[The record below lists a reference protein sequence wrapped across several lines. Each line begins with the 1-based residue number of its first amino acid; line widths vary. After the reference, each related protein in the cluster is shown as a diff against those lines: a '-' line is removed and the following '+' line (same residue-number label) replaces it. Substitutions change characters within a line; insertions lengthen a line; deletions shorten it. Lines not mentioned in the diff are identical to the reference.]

1 MQRWHLTAGL
11 AGLAV
16 VGAFLAPRLAGRIA
30 PQPPEPPPVEP
41 RVDPPVP
48 IEPPVAV
55 VEPAPEAEGHL
66 VVQARL
72 DRNAVLRGQS
82 QERFL
87 AITISAPND
96 IGEQFRR
103 PVDIGVVMD
112 ASGSM
117 AARGKIDYAKRA
129 AKLLASSMET
139 SDVYSLVTFS
149 DDATVIVPATAVRD
163 STPIQRAVDGILEG
177 GGTNLYAGLDKGA
190 GEVRRSLDA
199 QSVGRIVL
207 LSDGNANVG
216 ITDPGALGRY
226 VSSLASQGVTVS
238 TVGLGLDYNE
248 DLLAR
253 LADLGGGTYDFV
265 DDPRE
270 LTTVFS
276 DELERSASVVAR
288 ATQVTIELPEGVQG
302 MEVIGWDATP
312 TANGWTVWMGD
323 VYAGD
328 ARKIIARVQVTGS
341 QQDQMPVA
349 SISARYNDI
358 VDGRVASSSTSATAT
373 TTNQV
378 AQVEASLD
386 EKTAVE
392 AVRAWGNEYL
402 VQSTRA
408 YTDGDVEEAKQLAG
422 RSRDILD
429 GAATQYDNDTLR
441 GDAANTRETITVY
454 EAYAPTSAEGRR
466 AVKATKEFY
475 NEQSR
480 EIIE

>member
-16 VGAFLAPRLAGRIA
+16 VGALLAPRLTGWVA
-30 PQPPEPPPVEP
+30 PQPPEPQPVEP
-41 RVDPPVP
+41 QVEPPVP
-48 IEPPVAV
+48 VA
-55 VEPAPEAEGHL
+55 EIPTEAEGHL
-66 VVQARL
+66 AVQARL
-72 DRNAVLRGQS
+72 DRDAVLRGQT

-87 AITISAPND
+87 AITISAPDD
-96 IGEQFRR
+96 IGESFRR

-129 AKLLASSMET
+129 AKLLATSMET
-139 SDVYSLVTFS
+139 KDVYSLVTFS
-149 DDATVIVPATAVRD
+149 DDATVIVPATAVND
-163 STPIQRAVDGILEG
+163 AYPIHHAVDGIREG

-190 GEVRRSLDA
+190 SEVRRSLDDR
-199 QSVGRIVL
+199 SVGRIVL

-216 ITDPGALGRY
+216 VTDPSALGRY
-226 VSSLASQGVTVS
+226 VSTLASQGVTVS

-270 LTTVFS
+270 LAGVFS

-288 ATQVTIELPEGVQG
+288 GTQITIELPEGVRG

-312 TANGWTVWMGD
+312 TVNGWTVWMGD
-323 VYAGD
+323 IYAGD
-328 ARKIIARVQVTGS
+328 ARKIIARVQVTGA
-341 QQDQMPVA
+341 QQDVMPVA
-349 SISARYNDI
+349 AISARYNDI
-358 VDGRVASSSTSATAT
+358 VDGRAAASTATANAT
-373 TTNQV
+373 TTTQV

-386 EKTAVE
+386 EKVAVE
-392 AVRAWGNEYL
+392 AVRAWGNEFL
-402 VQSTRA
+402 VESTRA
-408 YTDGDVEEAKQLAG
+408 YTDGDVEEAKKLAG

-429 GAATQYDNDTLR
+429 EAAIEYDNDTLR
-441 GDAANTRETITVY
+441 GDAANTRQQIGVY
-454 EAYAPTSAEGRR
+454 GAYAPTSAEGRR
-466 AVKATKEFY
+466 SVKATKEMY

-480 EIIE
+480 AVIE